1 MISSFRNV
9 PNVPFRHFLE
19 SIQKR
24 PKFTAALNNYAT
36 MLHHQ
41 LKRYREAEHY
51 YVKALQIDGKYSR
64 AHFNYANLCREHL
77 KKYKDAEEHYLLAIL
92 NDATNPNFYNNYG
105 LLLQY
110 ALRQYRK
117 AKRQYEIALK
127 LDDSHA
133 LGHCNYATI
142 LMQMVDRKY
151 NKHYNE
157 TMDRFDDPSDNEED
171 EQNDPYFDDDGD
183 LGNGSGTIPKEEY
196 DDFVLNGGY
205 KKKRQ
210 KSADTPIPNGSSSN
224 KSNGNGDDHKID
236 VFNMDPVDTV
246 EAGLDAD
253 RESVY
258 SKQYSSKKE
267 EFFTKSEWH
276 FKKSV
281 ALNRSL
287 VMAYNNYGCLLRR
300 LEQHD
305 RAKMMFAKALSID
318 PNFVMAKRNL
328 DRAEQKEKGQ
338 DTYNGNGKNRMNP
351 AMRRKG
357 QHRTVTDDVYANRNM
372 NDGGCL
378 VM

>member
-1 MISSFRNV
+1 MQ
-9 PNVPFRHFLE
+9 
-19 SIQKR
+19 SIEQR

-41 LKRYREAEHY
+41 LKRYREAEHF
-51 YVKALQIDGKYSR
+51 YVKALEIDGKYSR

-77 KKYKDAEEHYLLAIL
+77 KKYKDAEGHYLAAIL
-92 NDATNPNFYNNYG
+92 HDATNPNFYNNYG

-110 ALRQYRK
+110 ALRRYGS

-151 NKHYNE
+151 NRYYNE
-157 TMDRFDDPSDNEED
+157 EMDRFDDPSGDEGAEED
-171 EQNDPYFDDDGD
+171 ADPYFEDGGNE
-183 LGNGSGTIPKEEY
+183 GNGASAIPEGEY

-205 KKKRQ
+205 KKSGG
-210 KSADTPIPNGSSSN
+210 KS
-224 KSNGNGDDHKID
+224 GNGDKLKADTKGGGKVDDHKESASAITD
-236 VFNMDPVDTV
+236 DAED
-246 EAGLDAD
+246 EGLDVS
-253 RESVY
+253 RLTVY
-258 SKQYSSKKE
+258 SKRYSSKKE
-267 EFFTKSEWH
+267 EYFTKSEWH

-281 ALNRSL
+281 ELNGAL
-287 VMAYNNYGCLLRR
+287 VMAFNNYGCLLRR

-305 RAKMMFAKALSID
+305 GAKVMFAKALAID
-318 PNFVMAKRNL
+318 PKFVMAKRNL
-328 DRAEQKEKGQ
+328 DRAEQKEKGL
-338 DTYNGNGKNRMNP
+338 DVYNDSGNGKRNNP

-357 QHRTVTDDVYANRNM
+357 HRTVKDDVYANQKM
-372 NDGGCL
+372 NDGGCM